1 MPAINFSM
9 FIDKLEN
16 GTKTCTI
23 RNNPPR
29 GAKVGEKC
37 KLYTG
42 MRTKNCRLLGEVE
55 IIAIQEITITRDGI
69 GTCIKDYLPMS
80 EKVFLK
86 LVKDDG
92 FETKE
97 DFINYH
103 FRDSIDLDTIT
114 KTIIDFDPLCKTTN

>member
-1 MPAINFSM
+1 MPVINFSM

-42 MRTKNCRLLGEVE
+42 MRTKKCRLLGEVE
-55 IIAIQEITITRDGI
+55 IIQIAEICITRNGV
-69 GTCIKDYLPMS
+69 GTQIKGFDAMS
-80 EKVFLK
+80 EKVFLN
-86 LVKDDG
+86 LVQDDG
-92 FETKE
+92 FESKE

-103 FRDSIDLDTIT
+103 FKDYPNSNSII
-114 KTIIDFDPLCKTTN
+114 KTIIDFKPLCK